1 MRVEIAAWEEAICGV
16 SISLKSIGSLCCG
29 VYAVTEIIQSSIVA
43 WQRSCCS
50 SVFSSTMTITK
61 MTLNFY

>member
-43 WQRSCCS
+43 
-50 SVFSSTMTITK
+50 
-61 MTLNFY
+61 